1 MSVSSRATVRL
12 AIGTALSSVLTSAQA
27 VYTDQPA
34 AFGGLSPV
42 VVVASAGSMRE
53 GPPRRTFGGPVAPQ
67 FYLDVYVFV
76 ATAIRDGDGNTVV
89 NADADDQLDAIEAAV
104 AQFVA
109 QNPSAATWSA
119 ISYEGRTSTEFVT
132 VIDGTEYKRET
143 IPLVLTSSP

>member
-1 MSVSSRATVRL
+1 MSVASRATARAAVG
-12 AIGTALSSVLTSAQA
+12 AALSSTLTDAQA
-27 VYTDQPA
+27 VYTTQPT

-53 GPPRRTFGGPVAPQ
+53 GAPRRTFGGPIAPQ

-76 ATAIRDGDGNTVV
+76 ATTIRNGSGEDVLNED
-89 NADADDQLDAIEAAV
+89 ADAQLDALEAAV

-109 QNPSAATWSA
+109 DYPSPHWSA
-119 ISYEGRTSTEFVT
+119 ISYAGRTTTEFVT
-132 VIDGTEYKRET
+132 VVDGTEYKRET

>member
-1 MSVSSRATVRL
+1 MSVASRATVRL
-12 AIGTALSSVLTSAQA
+12 AVGTALTTVLTSAQA

-53 GPPRRTFGGPVAPQ
+53 GPPRRTFGGPVAPL

-89 NADADDQLDAIEAAV
+89 NADADDQLDAIEAGL

-109 QNPSAATWSA
+109 SHTSPAWSA
-119 ISYEGRTSTEFVT
+119 ISYDGRTTTEFVT